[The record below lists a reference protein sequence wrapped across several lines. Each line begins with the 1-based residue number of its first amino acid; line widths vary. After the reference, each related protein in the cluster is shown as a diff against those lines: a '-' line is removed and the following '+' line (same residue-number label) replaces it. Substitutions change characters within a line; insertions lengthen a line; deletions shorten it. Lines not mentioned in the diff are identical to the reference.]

1 MRAVEII
8 CKRFFFFGDKL
19 KNKNSWIVICLQV
32 RLKPPHSKGD
42 TGAVN
47 VNLFLCVCVC
57 VKPVNDIIFLKQL
70 YY

>member
-32 RLKPPHSKGD
+32 RLKPH
-42 TGAVN
+42 TARETLV
-47 VNLFLCVCVC
+47 
-57 VKPVNDIIFLKQL
+57 QL
-70 YY
+70 M